1 MGIPVI
7 VPYPMPRTT
16 DLPANQVGWQLDP
29 ARAVLLIHDMQRYF
43 VNFFPSGAS
52 PMEELMANAAR
63 LRAVA
68 GRANVPAVYS
78 AQPGAMS
85 RAERGL
91 LYDFWGAGMDSD
103 PVKRQIVPEVAP
115 RPGDTVLTKWRYS
128 AFHQSQL
135 LSLIRESGRDQLVIC
150 GVYAHVGCLM
160 TANDAFTSDLQ
171 PFLVADAVADFN
183 ADYHHLALRYA
194 AERCAAVVTTR
205 YVEACLGVGGMPAP
219 AVTGRPAAG

>member
-1 MGIPVI
+1 
-7 VPYPMPRTT
+7 
-16 DLPANQVGWQLDP
+16 
-29 ARAVLLIHDMQRYF
+29 MQRYF
-43 VNFFPSGAS
+43 VDFFPSGTS
-52 PMEELMANAAR
+52 PAEELMTNVAR
-63 LRAVA
+63 LHAVA
-68 GRANVPAVYS
+68 GHANVPAVYS

-91 LYDFWGAGMDSD
+91 LYDFWGPGMDGD
-103 PVKRQIVPEVAP
+103 PVKRQIVPGVAP
-115 RPGDTVLTKWRYS
+115 RHGDTVLTKWRYS

-135 LSLIRESGRDQLVIC
+135 LSLIREWGRDQLVIC

-194 AERCAAVVTTR
+194 AERCAPVVTTR
-205 YVEACLGVGGMPAP
+205 YVAACLDPG
-219 AVTGRPAAG
+219 